1 MAQSIRVALA
11 MGGGT
16 SQGTFSGVGLTE
28 ALKLLVLYG
37 GDGGG
42 PCGDVRI
49 DSAAGASAGSVAVAI
64 LLRSLVQPVS
74 EPHEVDTTLKR
85 LHGADYTNAP
95 ADIRARL
102 QTLQAAQDLQWRLWA
117 RHAYLRAL
125 LGEAEGQ
132 QWPDRRHEAGFLHRR
147 LLEDMAREYLDPAGA
162 NFDAPPLLGRRVL
175 FCCTLANLTPLR
187 ADATAS
193 LDDVEQ
199 DTKVLAALSDALSS
213 SIHRD
218 LRVFDLDFAAA
229 PEAIDPESRPDRWF
243 RCHVGAS
250 DPARRLRDLR
260 TADAWGPLAATAMAS
275 GAFPFGFAPISLTRY
290 RWEYA
295 DLWPKPLGQAEEHV
309 FTYVDGGTFENEP
322 LREAFRL
329 ASFLDAA
336 QPTADSR
343 RVVLFVDPNV
353 SSFEDRSLRVPI
365 LRRHGEDGKPLPTL
379 QRLAAHVGTMYDA
392 IRNQASSREADGA
405 FQTRR
410 QLRVRDGVRLSLR
423 DAIDPRGQSLQGP
436 RAVALHDLLKRAGE
450 TLAHDDA
457 KEILPPTQLTV
468 RAELLRVAAEEAAR
482 PAAAEELV
490 ALAQPQRIAAFL
502 GLADPATDPAAD
514 LWLYLLLCLQ
524 HDLSAGLTGRRRD
537 LVIAPIAP
545 LWNPLDAHSAFDLP
559 NEAVGTFAGFMSPTA
574 QRFTWAAGR
583 YCARRFLLAAGLIT
597 REDPAPRPVWTWQG
611 SVGRYLEA
619 EFRREVLEALDPLL
633 RRLRAIIDDADVL
646 PLDALAAKLI
656 VKKLEAA
663 IERGLERRDERV
675 TAYELRIVVPEAAYS
690 LLVPGRDQPIGARRE
705 SGDRH
710 VIATIAEHVAD
721 LARQPRGWRPAWLR
735 IRTFSHAAFCD
746 VELPDATRL
755 EPTRVMA
762 NPVLELTINEADGPQ
777 RGSRPGHVPAGRWT
791 ARDEV
796 EPLDATLFDH
806 PRPARLPDCL
816 VQP

>member
-1 MAQSIRVALA
+1 MPQAIRIALA

-16 SQGTFSGVGLTE
+16 SQGTFSGVALTE

-37 GDGGG
+37 GEGGG
-42 PCGDVRI
+42 PCADLRI

-74 EPHEVDTTLKR
+74 DPPEVDATLKR

-95 ADIRARL
+95 ADIRTRL
-102 QTLQAAQDLQWRLWA
+102 QTLQAAQDLQWKLWA

-132 QWPDRRHEAGFLHRR
+132 QWPDRRYEAGLLYRR

-162 NFDAPPLLGRRVL
+162 DLDAPPLLGRRVL

-187 ADATAS
+187 ADATKS

-199 DTKVLAALSDALSS
+199 DTKVLGALSDALSS

-243 RCHVGAS
+243 RCHVGTS

-290 RWEYA
+290 RWEYGG
-295 DLWPKPLGQAEEHV
+295 LWPKSLGQMEEHV

-353 SSFEDRSLRVPI
+353 SSLGDRSLRVPI
-365 LRRHGEDGKPLPTL
+365 LRRHGKDGRPLPTL

-410 QLRVRDGVRLSLR
+410 QLQVRDRVRLSLR
-423 DAIDPRGQSLQGP
+423 DAIDPSGQSLQGP
-436 RAVALHDLLKRAGE
+436 RAVALHGLLKGAGD
-450 TLAHDDA
+450 TLADDDA
-457 KEILPPTQLTV
+457 KQILPPTQLTV
-468 RAELLRVAAEEAAR
+468 RAELLRVAAEEARR
-482 PAAAEELV
+482 PAAAAELM
-490 ALAQPQRIAAFL
+490 ALATPERVDAFL

-524 HDLSAGLTGRRRD
+524 HDLSAGLTGRRKD

-545 LWNPLDAHSAFDLP
+545 LWDPLDADSVFDLP

-574 QRFTWAAGR
+574 QRFTYAAGR
-583 YCARRFLLAAGLIT
+583 YCARRFLLATGLIT
-597 REDPAPRPVWTWQG
+597 REDSAPQPVWTWQG
-611 SVGRYLEA
+611 SGGHYLEA
-619 EFRREVLEALDPLL
+619 DFRREVLEALEPLL
-633 RRLRAIIDDADVL
+633 QRLRAIIDNADVL
-646 PLDALAAKLI
+646 PLDAVAAKLI

-663 IERGLERRDERV
+663 IERGLERRAERA
-675 TAYELRIVVPEAAYS
+675 TAYELRIVVPGSEYA
-690 LLVPGRDQPIGARRE
+690 LLVPGPDRPIEARRE
-705 SGDRH
+705 GSGRH
-710 VIATIAEHVAD
+710 VIVTVAEHITD
-721 LARQPRGWRPAWLR
+721 LRGQSSGWRPPSLR
-735 IRTFSHAAFCD
+735 IRTYAHAGFCD
-746 VELPDATRL
+746 VDLPDATRL
-755 EPTRVMA
+755 EPTLAMA
-762 NPVLELTINEADGPQ
+762 NPVLELTITDADGPR

-796 EPLDATLFDH
+796 EPLDLTLFDR